1 MTHPLRPRTLPLKG
15 GCHLLLEPD
24 PDHRDRL
31 LVRFCGLA
39 RDRVAIAAT
48 EQVRVRLMLGNLR
61 GETAYGGELPER
73 VTLGWLDRKGWHLGG
88 SPYAAPL
95 AALPLVR
102 ARLDELLDDLMLRVA
117 LIAAAERPEPPGGA
131 DR

>member
-1 MTHPLRPRTLPLKG
+1 MAHPLRPRTLPLEG
-15 GCHLLLEPD
+15 GCHLNLEPD

-39 RDRVAIAAT
+39 RDRAAIAAT
-48 EQVRVRLMLGNLR
+48 ERVRVRLMLANLR
-61 GETAYGGELPER
+61 GETAYGEALPER
-73 VTLGWLDRKGWHLGG
+73 VTLGWLDRAGWHLGR

-95 AALPLVR
+95 AALPVVR
-102 ARLDELLDDLMLRVA
+102 ARLDELVDDLMLRVA
-117 LIAAAERPEPPGGA
+117 LIAASEAPRGT